1 MEHRV
6 FLYLPHKHL
15 TSGILWSTGSSCT
28 YPINI
33 LQVVYYGAQGL
44 PVPTPINILQVV
56 YYGAQGLP
64 VPTPINILQVV
75 YYGAQ
80 GLPVPTP

>member
-1 MEHRV
+1 M
-6 FLYLPHKHL
+6 LKYQDG
-15 TSGILWSTGSSCT
+15 GISKREWSKGSSCT

-44 PVPTPINILQVV
+44 PVPTPIHILQVV

-64 VPTPINILQVV
+64 VPTP
-75 YYGAQ
+75 
-80 GLPVPTP
+80 